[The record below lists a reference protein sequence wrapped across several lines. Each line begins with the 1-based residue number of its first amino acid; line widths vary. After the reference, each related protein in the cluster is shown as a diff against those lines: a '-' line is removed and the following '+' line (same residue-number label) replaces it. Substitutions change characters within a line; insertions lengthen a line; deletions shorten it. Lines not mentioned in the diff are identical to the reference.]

1 MAERHA
7 VLALDQGG
15 HASRACVVD
24 SEGLILAEAQREV
37 RTRHGPDGAPG
48 GAVEHDAEELAAS
61 LWTAAR
67 AALAQARAGFA
78 QLRVESAGLATQRST
93 IVCFR
98 RGDGAPLSPA
108 ISWQDRRNAAWLAQF
123 APQAAR
129 VRRIT
134 GLPLSP
140 HYGVAKLRWCLDELE
155 PVRQARQS
163 GELQIGPLAAYLV
176 ARLTGRPGGVDPAN
190 AARTL
195 LWDSATQDWSAEL
208 LELFGVP
215 RALLPPC
222 LRTRAEFGRLNPP
235 GPDPSGEPREII
247 TLRAVSG
254 DQSAVPFAFGAPDVR
269 SVYVNL
275 GTGAILQ
282 RPVARRPVDPR
293 PLLGGVLAVDER
305 VAWYCLE
312 GTVNGAGSAISAFC
326 TASRCPQD
334 VFWPALEQLAPEAP
348 LPIYINGIGGL
359 GSPYWRPEQHSYF
372 VGEGTLLERFAAVL
386 ESITFLIASNFDS
399 LARWG
404 GRPERVLLS
413 GGLSSSDWLC
423 QRLAACLGVPLL
435 RTAREATALGIAA
448 LAAERR
454 LYMDEPA
461 LPLEA
466 LQRFEP
472 EALGTRDREALAA
485 RRARFDALL
494 REQR

>member
-1 MAERHA
+1 MVERRA

-24 SEGLILAEAQREV
+24 DSGLILSEAHREV
-37 RTRHGPDGAPG
+37 STRHGPDGT
-48 GAVEHDAEELAAS
+48 VEHDAEELAAS
-61 LWTAAR
+61 LWQAAR
-67 AALAQARAGFA
+67 SALAQARAGFA

-98 RGDGAPLSPA
+98 RSDGAALSPA
-108 ISWQDRRNAAWLAQF
+108 ISWQDRRNAAWLTRF
-123 APQAAR
+123 VPQAAQ

-140 HYGVAKLRWCLDELE
+140 HYGVGKLRWCLDELE
-155 PVRQARQS
+155 PVRQARKARD
-163 GELQIGPLAAYLV
+163 LQIGPLAAFLV
-176 ARLTGRPGGVDPAN
+176 ARLTGRPSGVDPAN

-195 LWDSATQDWSAEL
+195 LWDSASQDWSDEL

-235 GPDPSGEPREII
+235 GPDASGEPREII

-269 SVYVNL
+269 SVYINL
-275 GTGAILQ
+275 GTGAFLQ
-282 RPVARRPVDPR
+282 RPVAQRPVDPR
-293 PLLGGVLAVDER
+293 PLLGGLLGVDER
-305 VAWYCLE
+305 VAWHCLE

-326 TASRCPQD
+326 TASRCPVE
-334 VFWPALEQLAPEAP
+334 VFWPALEQLSLAAT
-348 LPIYINGIGGL
+348 LPIYVNGIGGL
-359 GSPYWRPEQHSYF
+359 GSPYWRPEQRSYF
-372 VGEGTLLERFAAVL
+372 VGEGTLIERFAAVL
-386 ESITFLIASNFDS
+386 ESIVFLIASNFDS
-399 LARWG
+399 LTRWG
-404 GRPERVLLS
+404 GRPDQVLLS
-413 GGLSSSDWLC
+413 GGLCASDWLC

-454 LYMDEPA
+454 TYMDEPA
-461 LPLEA
+461 LAAET
-466 LQRFEP
+466 LQRFVP
-472 EALGTRDREALAA
+472 EALTGREREAMAG

-494 REQR
+494 RERG

>member
-1 MAERHA
+1 MAERRA

-24 SEGLILAEAQREV
+24 SSGVVLAEAHRDV
-37 RTRHGPDGAPG
+37 HTRQGAD

-61 LWTAAR
+61 LWQAAR

-78 QLRVESAGLATQRST
+78 ELRVESAGLATQRST

-98 RGDGAPLSPA
+98 RSDGAALSPA
-108 ISWQDRRNAAWLAQF
+108 ISWQDRRNAAWLSQF
-123 APQAAR
+123 AAHAAR

-140 HYGVAKLRWCLDELE
+140 HYGIGKLRWCLDELE
-155 PVRQARQS
+155 AVRRTRKARD
-163 GELQIGPLAAYLV
+163 LQIGPLAGYLI
-176 ARLTGRPGGVDPAN
+176 ARLTGRPSGVDPAN

-195 LWDSATQDWSAEL
+195 LWDSAAHDWSQEL
-208 LELFGVP
+208 LELFGIP
-215 RALLPPC
+215 RVLLPPC

-247 TLRAVSG
+247 PLRAVSG

-275 GTGAILQ
+275 GTGAFLQ
-282 RPVARRPVDPR
+282 RPVARRPVDPQ

-305 VAWYCLE
+305 TAWYCLE

-326 TASRCPQD
+326 TASRCPEE
-334 VFWPALEQLAPEAP
+334 VFWPALEQLSAEAT

-359 GSPYWRPEQHSYF
+359 GSPYWRPEQRSYF

-386 ESITFLIASNFDS
+386 ESIAFLIASNFDS

-404 GRPERVLLS
+404 GRPDRVLLS
-413 GGLSSSDWLC
+413 GGLSGSDWLC

-454 LYMDEPA
+454 IYMDEPA
-461 LPLEA
+461 LPAEG
-466 LQRFEP
+466 LQRFVP
-472 EALGTRDREALAA
+472 EALGPREREALAA

-494 REQR
+494 RGQS

>member
-1 MAERHA
+1 MAERRA

-24 SEGLILAEAQREV
+24 SSGVVLAEAQREV
-37 RTRHGPDGAPG
+37 HTRQGPEGT
-48 GAVEHDAEELAAS
+48 VEHDAEELAAS
-61 LWTAAR
+61 LWQAAR

-78 QLRVESAGLATQRST
+78 DLRVESAGLATQRST

-98 RGDGAPLSPA
+98 RSDGAALSPA
-108 ISWQDRRNAAWLAQF
+108 ISWQDRRNAAWLSQF
-123 APQAAR
+123 APHAAR

-140 HYGVAKLRWCLDELE
+140 HYGIGKLRWCLDELE
-155 PVRQARQS
+155 AVRRTRKARD
-163 GELQIGPLAAYLV
+163 LQVGPLAGYLT
-176 ARLTGRPGGVDPAN
+176 ARLTGRPSGLDPAN

-195 LWDSATQDWSAEL
+195 LWDSAAHDWSEEL
-208 LELFGVP
+208 LELFGIP
-215 RALLPPC
+215 RVLLPPC
-222 LRTRAEFGRLNPP
+222 VRTRAEFGRLNPP

-247 TLRAVSG
+247 PLRAVSG

-275 GTGAILQ
+275 GTGAFVQ
-282 RPVARRPVDPR
+282 RPVARRPVDAQ

-312 GTVNGAGSAISAFC
+312 GTVNGAGSAISAYC
-326 TASRCPQD
+326 TASRCPEE
-334 VFWPALEQLAPEAP
+334 VFWPALEQLPADAA

-359 GSPYWRPEQHSYF
+359 GSPYWRPEQRSYF
-372 VGEGTLLERFAAVL
+372 VGEGTLIERFAAVL
-386 ESITFLIASNFDS
+386 ESIAFLIASNFDS

-404 GRPERVLLS
+404 GRPDRVLLS
-413 GGLSSSDWLC
+413 GGLSASDWLC
-423 QRLAACLGVPLL
+423 QRLASCLGVPLL
-435 RTAREATALGIAA
+435 RTAREATTLGIAA

-454 LYMDEPA
+454 IYMDEPA
-461 LPLEA
+461 LPA
-466 LQRFEP
+466 GGLQRFAP
-472 EALGTRDREALAA
+472 EALGAPERAALLA

-494 REQR
+494 RGQS

>member
-1 MAERHA
+1 MAELRA

-15 HASRACVVD
+15 HASRACVVSSD
-24 SEGLILAEAQREV
+24 GLILAEAQCPV
-37 RTRHGPDGAPG
+37 RTIQGPD

-61 LWTAAR
+61 LWRVAR
-67 AALAQARAGFA
+67 SALAQARAGFA
-78 QLRVESAGLATQRST
+78 QLRVQSAGLAAQRST

-98 RGDGAPLSPA
+98 RSDGAALSRA

-129 VRRIT
+129 VRRLT

-140 HYGVAKLRWCLDELE
+140 HYGVGKLRWCLDELA
-155 PVRQARQS
+155 PVRQARQA
-163 GELQIGPLAAYLV
+163 GELQIGPLAAYLA
-176 ARLTGRPGGVDPAN
+176 ARLTGRPSGVDPAN

-195 LWDSATQDWSAEL
+195 LWDSGTLDWSPEL

-247 TLRAVSG
+247 PLRALSG
-254 DQSAVPFAFGAPDVR
+254 DQSAVPFAFGAPEVR
-269 SVYVNL
+269 SVYINL
-275 GTGAILQ
+275 GTGAFLQ
-282 RPVARRPVDPR
+282 RPLARRPVDPR
-293 PLLGGVLAVDER
+293 PLLGSVLAVDER
-305 VAWYCLE
+305 SSWYCLE
-312 GTVNGAGSAISAFC
+312 GTVNGAGSAISAYC
-326 TASRCPQD
+326 TASRCPEE
-334 VFWPALEQLAPEAP
+334 VFWPALAQLPPDAT
-348 LPIYINGIGGL
+348 LPIYVNGIGGL
-359 GSPYWRPEQHSYF
+359 GSPYWRPEQRSYF

-386 ESITFLIASNFDS
+386 ESIVFLIASNFDS

-404 GRPERVLLS
+404 GRPARVLLS

-454 LYMDEPA
+454 IYMDEPA
-461 LPLEA
+461 LPEA
-466 LQRFEP
+466 TLQRFAPGGLSPRE
-472 EALGTRDREALAA
+472 REALAA
-485 RRARFDALL
+485 RRTRFDALL
-494 REQR
+494 REHD

>member
-1 MAERHA
+1 MAERRA

-24 SEGLILAEAQREV
+24 DKGLILAEAHREV
-37 RTRHGPDGAPG
+37 RTRQGSED
-48 GAVEHDAEELAAS
+48 AVEHDAEELAAS
-61 LWTAAR
+61 LWQAAR
-67 AALAQARAGFA
+67 AALAQARAGYA
-78 QLRVESAGLATQRST
+78 DLRVESAGLATQRST

-98 RGDGAPLSPA
+98 RSDGAALSAA
-108 ISWQDRRNAAWLAQF
+108 ISWQDRRNAAWLTQF

-140 HYGVAKLRWCLDELE
+140 HYGIAKLRWCLDELE
-155 PVRQARQS
+155 PVRRARQAR
-163 GELQIGPLAAYLV
+163 ELQIGPLAAYLV
-176 ARLTGRPGGVDPAN
+176 ARLTGRPSGVDPAN

-195 LWDSATQDWSAEL
+195 LWDSTAQDWSEEL
-208 LELFGVP
+208 LELFGIP

-222 LRTRAEFGRLNPP
+222 LRTRAEYGRLNPP

-269 SVYVNL
+269 SVYINL
-275 GTGAILQ
+275 GTGAFLQ

-293 PLLGGVLAVDER
+293 PLLGGMLGVDER
-305 VAWYCLE
+305 RAWYCLE

-326 TASRCPQD
+326 TASRCPEE
-334 VFWPALEQLAPEAP
+334 VFWPALGQLSLGAT

-359 GSPYWRPEQHSYF
+359 GSPYWRPEQRSYF

-386 ESITFLIASNFDS
+386 ESIAFLIASNFDS

-404 GRPERVLLS
+404 GRPDRVLLS
-413 GGLSSSDWLC
+413 GGLAASDWLC
-423 QRLAACLGVPLL
+423 QRLASCLGVPLL

-454 LYMDEPA
+454 IYMDEPA
-461 LPLEA
+461 LPADA

-472 EALGTRDREALAA
+472 EELATSERTALAG

-494 REQR
+494 REHG